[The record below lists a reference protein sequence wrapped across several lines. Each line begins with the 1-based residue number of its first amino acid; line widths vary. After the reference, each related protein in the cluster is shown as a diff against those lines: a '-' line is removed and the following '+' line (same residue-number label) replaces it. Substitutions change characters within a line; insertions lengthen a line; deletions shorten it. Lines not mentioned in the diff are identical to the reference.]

1 VSVIL
6 TVIGLLLLLVSL
18 AGIFFGT
25 YMATDPRTRGQGTL
39 FAVWWVPGVAAASG
53 VLMRD
58 VVTFA
63 VGLFCLLVAG
73 AVLAFEGGRQSKPT
87 ARQEIDSSG
96 ETAGGGERQGSEKT
110 TKENRSGRYGNT
122 AS

>member
-1 VSVIL
+1 M
-6 TVIGLLLLLVSL
+6 TVIGLLCLLVSV
-18 AGIFFGT
+18 AGIFFGI
-25 YMATDPRTRGQGTL
+25 YMATDPGTRGQGML
-39 FAVWWVPGVAAASG
+39 FCVCWVPGLAAASG

-63 VGLFCLLVAG
+63 VGLLCLLVAG

-87 ARQEIDSSG
+87 VRQKISSSG
-96 ETAGGGERQGSEKT
+96 ETAGDERRASEKT
-110 TKENRSGRYGNT
+110 TKENRSGRHGKA

>member
-1 VSVIL
+1 MSAIL
-6 TVIGLLLLLVSL
+6 TAVGLLLLLVSL
-18 AGIFFGT
+18 AGIFFGV
-25 YMATDPRTRGQGTL
+25 YMAIDPRTRGQGVL
-39 FAVWWVPGVAAASG
+39 FAVWWIPGLAATSG

-73 AVLAFEGGRQSKPT
+73 VALAFEGGRQSKPP
-87 ARQEIDSSG
+87 ARRKNDSSG
-96 ETAGGGERQGSEKT
+96 GTSGGGEGQGSEKT
-110 TKENRSGRYGNT
+110 TKENRSGRFGKA

>member
-1 VSVIL
+1 M
-6 TVIGLLLLLVSL
+6 TAIGLLSLLVSL
-18 AGIFFGT
+18 AGIFFGV
-25 YMATDPRTRGQGTL
+25 YMATDPRTRGQGAL
-39 FAVWWVPGVAAASG
+39 FAVWWVPGLAAASG

-73 AVLAFEGGRQSKPT
+73 AVLAFEGGRQSKPP
-87 ARQEIDSSG
+87 AGRKNDLSG
-96 ETAGGGERQGSEKT
+96 ETAGGDERRGSEKT
-110 TKENRSGRYGNT
+110 TKENRSGRYGKA